1 MTKLILNTLIGL
13 LIGQIP
19 EVRSA
24 NPMLL
29 HVVYTKKNKR
39 SKELDRFI
47 NSSKQVSM
55 VTLQVILVDMLFAIQ
70 TYMLYTLSKNPS
82 HSRIK
87 GLVQNNSLH
96 FVQWFKHHKQ
106 GTYCFIFCPNT
117 QAVLDLTALGHLPE
131 KCMKLQGRL
140 FHWAQVKIQS

>member
-47 NSSKQVSM
+47 NSSK
-55 VTLQVILVDMLFAIQ
+55 
-70 TYMLYTLSKNPS
+70 
-82 HSRIK
+82 
-87 GLVQNNSLH
+87 
-96 FVQWFKHHKQ
+96 
-106 GTYCFIFCPNT
+106 
-117 QAVLDLTALGHLPE
+117 
-131 KCMKLQGRL
+131 
-140 FHWAQVKIQS
+140 